1 MASRRDD
8 EAGPFGSEHL
18 ERRDLAHAHAEA
30 GVGDLDLLRG
40 VGDDLM
46 GRHHVVAP
54 MRAEDWSAP
63 PAGLE
68 PATHGLGNRR
78 SIL

>member
-1 MASRRDD
+1 VS
-8 EAGPFGSEHL
+8 
-18 ERRDLAHAHAEA
+18 
-30 GVGDLDLLRG
+30 
-40 VGDDLM
+40 
-46 GRHHVVAP
+46 
-54 MRAEDWSAP
+54 EDWSAP